1 MTLSD
6 GAFATWGGLKGL
18 RLDVS
23 VVDDVVVEKG
33 MEERLH

>member
-6 GAFATWGGLKGL
+6 GAFATRGGLKGL
-18 RLDVS
+18 RLNVS
-23 VVDDVVVEKG
+23 VVDCVVVEKG